1 MERQIY
7 RHTDKKILTGTNPL
21 IVKLELEN
29 SGYIK
34 IELGNY
40 IFYRLNENNKYSLK
54 RQICLILYL
63 RKVTEYIASMSK
75 ACFE

>member
-40 IFYRLNENNKYSLK
+40 IFYRLNENNKYSLYSLK

-63 RKVTEYIASMSK
+63 RKGN
-75 ACFE
+75 